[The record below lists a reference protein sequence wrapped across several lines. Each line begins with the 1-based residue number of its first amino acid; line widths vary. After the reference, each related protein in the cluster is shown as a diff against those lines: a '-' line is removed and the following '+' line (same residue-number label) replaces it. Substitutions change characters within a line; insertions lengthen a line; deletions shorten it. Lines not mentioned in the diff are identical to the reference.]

1 MHFIQK
7 TSLFPIVRI
16 RRKFI
21 QICMHLHVY
30 VIHNFRFLRCLHF
43 NFKNK
48 PFTYVIAEDRFDLA
62 SDLMHKMFE
71 FYIFGVAGN
80 QVCSI
85 KRRRCRTRAAGFK
98 NRLMSG
104 PLIVICQANTIKDIN
119 VRLDN

>member
-1 MHFIQK
+1 MSSI
-7 TSLFPIVRI
+7 TSGFHGV
-16 RRKFI
+16 
-21 QICMHLHVY
+21 CTST
-30 VIHNFRFLRCLHF
+30 LRTNPLR
-43 NFKNK
+43 
-48 PFTYVIAEDRFDLA
+48 TYVIAEDRFDLA

-85 KRRRCRTRAAGFK
+85 KRRRCRTGAAGFK
-98 NRLMSG
+98 NRLVSG